1 MSDIGSTI
9 EEFIED
15 TVTDAVSDMDISYT
29 VETAIDNVLDDK
41 VEEYVKYES
50 DVVQSS
56 DVVGYISDSLRDPD
70 LLLNLFEA
78 FKMGV
83 GRLQDRIED
92 LKTGNQEKMRM
103 IEDLRANVADLREQL
118 NNNPPIRVVVDTSS
132 APDPETEANSGQ
144 CPQLGE

>member
-15 TVTDAVSDMDISYT
+15 TVTDAVSDLDISYT
-29 VETAIDNVLDDK
+29 VETALDNVLEDK
-41 VEEYVKYES
+41 IEEYVKYES

-56 DVVGYISDSLRDPD
+56 DVVGYISDSLRDPE
-70 LLLNLFEA
+70 LLLNLFED
-78 FKMGV
+78 FKRGV

-103 IEDLRANVADLREQL
+103 IEDL
-118 NNNPPIRVVVDTSS
+118 
-132 APDPETEANSGQ
+132 GQ